1 METLVK
7 AGGLFNIALVIFH
20 LSFWRLFNWR
30 DELKSISFLNSS
42 IMQVLNISL
51 TLVFV
56 IFAYISL
63 LHAEA
68 LLSTPLGNS
77 LLALMAL
84 FWLARAIQQII
95 FFGLRL
101 PLSRVFLL
109 IFLSGFALYAIPALT
124 VLRAAD

>member
-1 METLVK
+1 MEILVK

-30 DELKSISFLNSS
+30 DELKSISFLNSA

-51 TLVFV
+51 TLVFA
-56 IFAYISL
+56 IFACISFV
-63 LHAEA
+63 HTEE

-84 FWLARAIQQII
+84 FWLARSIQQII
-95 FFGLRL
+95 FFGLRP
-101 PLSRVFLL
+101 PLSRMFLL
-109 IFLSGFALYAIPALT
+109 IFITGFALYAIPAIT
-124 VLRAAD
+124 VLRSAD